1 MAANTPDSSGTTPGG
16 GRARIRRPDVR
27 QLLDAL
33 QQEAPEQPKLLAN
46 SLGIKFALVPTGVFL
61 MGSPETEAGRRC
73 NESPQHEVAITRP
86 FYLAVCPVTQE
97 QYQKVMAGNPARFN
111 RDGGGGPE
119 HPVEQVTWHDAVAFC
134 KRLSAVAEERQT
146 GRTYRLPTEAEW
158 EYACRAGTATPFG
171 QGEMLA
177 AAQANFDAAFPYGAA
192 ERRQALARTSPVGA
206 YPANNFG
213 LHDMAGNVWEWC
225 ADWFHDSY
233 YRRSP
238 RNDPPGPASGQFR
251 VLRGGCWRSHAA
263 TCRAAYRNALAPHH
277 RDIYT
282 GFRVVAV
289 VAGK

>member
-1 MAANTPDSSGTTPGG
+1 VAANTPDPSGTTPGG

-46 SLGIKFALVPTGVFL
+46 SLGLKFALIPAGVFL
-61 MGSPETEAGRRC
+61 MGSAETEAGRRC
-73 NESPQHEVAITRP
+73 NESPQHEVAVTRP
-86 FYLAVCPVTQE
+86 FYLGLYPVTQE
-97 QYQKVMAGNPARFN
+97 QYEKVTGVNPARFN
-111 RDGGGGPE
+111 RDGGGGPDY
-119 HPVEQVTWHDAVAFC
+119 PVEQVSWLDAVAFC
-134 KRLSAVAEERQT
+134 KKLSALPEEKEA
-146 GRTYRLPTEAEW
+146 GRVYRLPTEAEW
-158 EYACRAGTATPFG
+158 EYACRAGTTTAFG
-171 QGEMLA
+171 HGAMLS
-177 AAQANFDAAFPYGAA
+177 AAQANFDGAFPYGGVDRGESAGK
-192 ERRQALARTSPVGA
+192 TSRVGA
-206 YPANNFG
+206 YPANNYK
-213 LHDMAGNVWEWC
+213 LHDLHGNVWEWC

-282 GFRVVAV
+282 GFRVVATL
-289 VAGK
+289 AAK